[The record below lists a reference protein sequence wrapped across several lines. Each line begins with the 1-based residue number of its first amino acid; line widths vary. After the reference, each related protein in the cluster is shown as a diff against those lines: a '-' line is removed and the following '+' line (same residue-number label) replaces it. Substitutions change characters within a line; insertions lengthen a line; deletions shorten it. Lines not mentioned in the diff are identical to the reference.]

1 MTELE
6 QGANT
11 FVIRPNYQH
20 RFRVSVV
27 RECIREILRENLSGV
42 QYDPEET
49 QSLTQT
55 LAESIKHRVKG
66 LGLDDRYKLLVHVMI
81 GEQRGQGVKMTSR
94 CFWDSDTDGCAKEVY
109 INDSMVCVAAVFGV
123 YYY

>member
-1 MTELE
+1 MTGSE

-11 FVIRPNYQH
+11 FLIRPNYQH

-42 QYDPEET
+42 KYDPEET
-49 QSLTQT
+49 PSLTRT
-55 LAESIKHRVKG
+55 LADAIKHRVKG
-66 LGLDDRYKLLVHVMI
+66 LGLDRYKLVVEVMI
-81 GEQRGQGVKMTSR
+81 GEQRGQGVTMMSR

-109 INDSMVCVAAVFGV
+109 INDSMVCMAAVFGV

>member
-1 MTELE
+1 MTGSE

-11 FVIRPNYQH
+11 FLIRPNYQH

-49 QSLTQT
+49 PSLTRT
-55 LAESIKHRVKG
+55 LADAIKHRVKG
-66 LGLDDRYKLLVHVMI
+66 LGLDRYKLVVEVMI
-81 GEQRGQGVKMTSR
+81 GEQRGQGVTMMSR